1 MLEKIHFSICMCCSC
16 MQLCNHLSKN
26 ICLMILSEKLYLFRF
41 VLVPLKAGYIYYS
54 SSYRCVAWVEGRSV
68 VWSEEI
74 FLLPVIAFTVAM
86 ITTCIICDLGD
97 RLLQYFAGISSQS
110 ATYASQGAHKRL
122 RSSFSLHES
131 KGGHKETFM
140 SISSFIFVN

>member
-1 MLEKIHFSICMCCSC
+1 M
-16 MQLCNHLSKN
+16 
-26 ICLMILSEKLYLFRF
+26 
-41 VLVPLKAGYIYYS
+41 
-54 SSYRCVAWVEGRSV
+54 
-68 VWSEEI
+68 WSEEI
-74 FLLPVIAFTVAM
+74 FLLPVIVTG
-86 ITTCIICDLGD
+86 DLGD

>member
-1 MLEKIHFSICMCCSC
+1 MHFSICMYCSC

-41 VLVPLKAGYIYYS
+41 VLVPLKPGYIYYS
-54 SSYRCVAWVEGRSV
+54 SSYMCVAWVEGRSV

-74 FLLPVIAFTVAM
+74 FLLPVIVTG
-86 ITTCIICDLGD
+86 DLGD